1 MQVTF
6 FTKINCWCYCL
17 CYAILEDLC
26 NNLDARLIQMLLLLL
41 LLLLLFL
48 IWIAMMLL
56 IVYTFFEDLSQCC
69 CQSDSNIAVVVVVDA
84 VVVGVAVAV
93 VDRDRWLFA
102 SWRQQQ
108 RRFRWRKTRPNLF
121 VSIRLNFTNCI
132 FLPICNV
139 TLYLS
144 IKLALIQWKVCF
156 CVNC

>member
-1 MQVTF
+1 
-6 FTKINCWCYCL
+6 
-17 CYAILEDLC
+17 
-26 NNLDARLIQMLLLLL
+26 MLLLLL

-48 IWIAMMLL
+48 ICIAMMLL
-56 IVYTFFEDLSQCC
+56 IVYTFIEDLSQCC
-69 CQSDSNIAVVVVVDA
+69 CQNDSNIAVVVVDA
-84 VVVGVAVAV
+84 VVVDVAVVV

-144 IKLALIQWKVCF
+144 IKMALIQWKVCF
-156 CVNC
+156 CVNCKVLKWIDHM